1 MYKFFLLLL
10 LLLSLDLSLLV
21 LSACQMAQQ
30 RGIDSLA
37 NVTLNHFVNTRW
49 AKGETENGWWVGY
62 SCRKHVR
69 KVYIL
74 NFKGSS
80 HVTACFLGFF
90 FLRTNK
96 YSLWLSCF
104 RDIMEK
110 SLKSI
115 VLKKTRLMFQ
125 FCLKPLR
132 TALTFNCCIF
142 KTKRLRIF
150 KSHFITV
157 LSTC

>member
-1 MYKFFLLLL
+1 MSASNRMLIAAHAHAHIHALGISGALVRKNIASFYLFNVLLAATFFQSYSYYILYKLFLLLL

-80 HVTACFLGFF
+80 HVTACF
-90 FLRTNK
+90 
-96 YSLWLSCF
+96 
-104 RDIMEK
+104 
-110 SLKSI
+110 
-115 VLKKTRLMFQ
+115 
-125 FCLKPLR
+125 
-132 TALTFNCCIF
+132 
-142 KTKRLRIF
+142 
-150 KSHFITV
+150 
-157 LSTC
+157 